1 MDRAIDVERVQLDA
15 TSWVDVVRDFL
26 PEPERV
32 FRELLDGVRWEQS
45 RVYRY
50 ERYVD
55 EPRMGGWLP
64 RERPNPDLVVAREW
78 MVERYGVP
86 FDGGALALYRN
97 ERDSVGF
104 HRDREMKWLEETA
117 IGVLSLGATRPWLM
131 KPMGRGPAVR
141 DNEDLTGSID
151 LMPAG
156 GDLLVMGGRTQS
168 DWLHAVPKTAGAVG
182 PRISVQWRWTSKRGR
197 PDPNPGYYDARHF
210 NR

>member
-1 MDRAIDVERVQLDA
+1 MEAERVQLDA

-26 PEPERV
+26 PDADQVYED
-32 FRELLDGVRWEQS
+32 LLSSVEWRPS

-64 RERPNPDLVVAREW
+64 RDRPNAALVAAREQI
-78 MVERYGVP
+78 VERYGVP

-104 HRDREMKWLEETA
+104 HRDRELKWLEDTR
-117 IGVLSLGATRPWLM
+117 IGVLTLGATRPWLM
-131 KPMGRGPAVR
+131 KPMGPGPALR

-156 GDLLVMGGRTQS
+156 GDLLVMGGRCQS
-168 DWLHAVPKTAGAVG
+168 AWLHAVPKVAGACG
-182 PRISVQWRWTSKRGR
+182 PRISVQWRWTSRRGR
-197 PDPNPGYYDARHF
+197 PDMNPGYYEARKF
-210 NR
+210 SR